1 MSVFDVICKTV
12 KINDIEKVK
21 INDIEKVKKDNGKEM
36 MKEEVIIGDETESY
50 RLVLW
55 EEDGQCLGERKSYRV
70 SKTEVKKA
78 VDELKNTRRREV
90 RQSAINALGSNDMS
104 IPLMSH

>member
-21 INDIEKVKKDNGKEM
+21 KKDNGKVM

-78 VDELKNTRRREV
+78 VDELKEIHGEEKYDN
-90 RQSAINALGSNDMS
+90 RQ
-104 IPLMSH
+104 LMLWGRMICRSP